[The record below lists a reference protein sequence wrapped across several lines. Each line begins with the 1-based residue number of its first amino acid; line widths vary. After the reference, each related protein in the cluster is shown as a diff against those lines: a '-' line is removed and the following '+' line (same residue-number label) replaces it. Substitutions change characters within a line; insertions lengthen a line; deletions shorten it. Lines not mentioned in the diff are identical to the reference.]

1 MHPLQKTLLLVSA
14 CLFVFGSAQAQE
26 ATDDSQVTNE
36 ARQAERDARR
46 AQWESMSDEERA
58 AVRSQRDEAR
68 NRGGRNRDEMRQRM
82 KNMSDEE
89 RQAMRQRR
97 ENMSDEERAA
107 MKKRR
112 QQGNAARNSQRQRP
126 SGKGRPKDDPG
137 ASIL

>member
-26 ATDDSQVTNE
+26 ATDENQVTNE

-46 AQWESMSDEERA
+46 AKRE
-58 AVRSQRDEAR
+58 
-68 NRGGRNRDEMRQRM
+68 
-82 KNMSDEE
+82 NMSDEE

-97 ENMSDEERAA
+97 ENMSDEDRAA

-112 QQGNAARNSQRQRP
+112 QEGNATRNSQRQRP
-126 SGKGRPKDDPG
+126 AGEGRRKGE
-137 ASIL
+137 